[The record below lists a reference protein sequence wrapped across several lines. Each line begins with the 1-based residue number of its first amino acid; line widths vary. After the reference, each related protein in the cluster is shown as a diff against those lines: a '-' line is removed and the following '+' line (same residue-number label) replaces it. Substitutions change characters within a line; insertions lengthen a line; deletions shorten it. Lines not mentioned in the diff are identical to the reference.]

1 MFRQK
6 EEELLFQKIIPNVSK
21 LPDIEWGEARRG
33 VKLSASS
40 RNMELQIS
48 AELQIS
54 PINSQN
60 ISITQ
65 TVVLCKIQ
73 P

>member
-1 MFRQK
+1 MSQS
-6 EEELLFQKIIPNVSK
+6 FQTLSEKSG
-21 LPDIEWGEARRG
+21 EEARRG
-33 VKLSASS
+33 VKLSSSS
-40 RNMELQIS
+40 RNMELQIVPG

-65 TVVLCKIQ
+65 TVVCKIQ